1 MNYYLTLYL
10 IYAALSIK
18 CEKRTGAPEKNKA
31 EDPCGIRLCLG
42 NFTVLLFWEKLDIKI
57 IIKIIKIFPR
67 DALFCFAEFSI
78 LHMRPFA
85 EFSILLFYGEK
96 CRITRYFPPF

>member
-42 NFTVLLFWEKLDIKI
+42 IFTVLLFWKKLDIKI

-67 DALFCFAEFSI
+67 DALFCFAEFII
-78 LHMRPFA
+78 LRETRKKP
-85 EFSILLFYGEK
+85 EGTGFSLFFDGG
-96 CRITRYFPPF
+96 FDG